1 MTATAKKTKPA
12 RRNLRRLRTDLR
24 KLAEQLRHVANLAE
38 GAAVGNDPAQ
48 GTVYVSLLGGD
59 VREFLRGHA
68 GR

>member
-1 MTATAKKTKPA
+1 MTATPKKTKPA

-38 GAAVGNDPAQ
+38 GAADGNDPEQ
-48 GTVYVSLLGGD
+48 GITYARLLGGD
-59 VREFLRGHA
+59 VRRLLRAHP